1 MFPELTHGEGDR
13 QQAPHRRSRQK
24 PQAHK
29 GQEVTG
35 EGHGDVGYDVEDQA
49 QQQSLLPPESGQ
61 TKKQTNVSKVLTRS
75 WIIISKYVYDVD
87 KLILIFWLNK
97 ST

>member
-1 MFPELTHGEGDR
+1 MTIVHELTHGEGDR
-13 QQAPHRRSRQK
+13 QQPTHGRSRQK

-49 QQQSLLPPESGQ
+49 QQQSLLPPESSQ
-61 TKKQTNVSKVLTRS
+61 TKNYTINNYR
-75 WIIISKYVYDVD
+75 
-87 KLILIFWLNK
+87 
-97 ST
+97 